1 MTLNLVELY
10 CHALSLTRYRG
21 SVSLRFGHARVLTPH
36 CGVIHSAH
44 AASLPPRGSLI
55 KCLLQWEKAFL
66 VCLMIEVFSPYFY
79 FLVYKYIFVWYNKF
93 ATQI

>member
-1 MTLNLVELY
+1 MRDFKFRLILFY
-10 CHALSLTRYRG
+10 RAL
-21 SVSLRFGHARVLTPH
+21 PH
-36 CGVIHSAH
+36 PLSRE
-44 AASLPPRGSLI
+44 LPPGGSLI
-55 KCLLQWEKAFL
+55 KSLLQWEKAFL